1 MKFKQSLLEN
11 DSVLLNAV
19 ASDWRSA
26 IKLGT
31 DMLIRSGAVEPRYH
45 DAIIGSIEKMGP
57 YIVIAPQFAMP
68 HARPEDGVKRT
79 AFALVTLTTPVKF
92 EGEEEPV
99 DVLVTLAG
107 STSDEHME
115 GLMEVTQVLE
125 DENSESGINLD
136 KLRSCQSTADV
147 FHVIDQAL
155 AQVA

>member
-1 MKFKQSLLEN
+1 MKFKQSLMEN
-11 DSVLLNAV
+11 NSVLLNAA
-19 ASDWRSA
+19 ASDWRGA

-68 HARPEDGVKRT
+68 HARPEDGVNRT
-79 AFALVTLTTPVKF
+79 AFALVTLTTPVTF

-125 DENSESGINLD
+125 DEHSESGINLD
-136 KLRSCQSTADV
+136 KLRACRSKSDV
-147 FHVIDQAL
+147 FNVIDLAL
-155 AQVA
+155 AQIA